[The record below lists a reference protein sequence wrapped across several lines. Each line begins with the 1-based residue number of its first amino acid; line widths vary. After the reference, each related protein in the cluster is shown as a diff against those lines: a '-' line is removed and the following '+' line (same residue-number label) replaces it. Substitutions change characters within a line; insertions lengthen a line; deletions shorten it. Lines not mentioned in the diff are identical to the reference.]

1 MAILVAAIV
10 ILLANPVGAV
20 GGRLD
25 PNRPVALAAEPLS
38 EHSGHAHVQKFLFS
52 QPSTVNTIASVG
64 SVALADVLLP
74 DGSSELVLYDGHHNT
89 TTVAQA
95 VVPGGPFAS
104 EVTEVAAGGNFF
116 LEFFDFNTGLTFYE
130 EVSPLGVVS
139 TPALPLSSLQ
149 LGLIGS
155 RTTLFMTS
163 LGVFLAID
171 PSNFAV
177 QADYS
182 SLIPTGAT
190 VGYAFSAGE
199 RLYIGGSQLV
209 SGGGAVPFYG
219 FIDRLAGTET
229 TLSPTFLTP
238 LDQSGSILWIG
249 EAGGKVYFGGMLAIL
264 QTAPTFVYYVGAG
277 YLFEFSPQS
286 GKVNNL
292 SSLDPL
298 SKWAVQSIFEVG
310 QGLVMNI
317 ASFSLTSTSLSQ
329 VSGTYVLAHHH
340 KALVNETLL
349 TGSDFVAV
357 YLASSL
363 SGGLYFVGGLNETT
377 GTGEIVAIP
386 VSLLER

>member
-10 ILLANPVGAV
+10 ILLANPVVAA
-20 GGRLD
+20 GGRSD
-25 PNRPVALAAEPLS
+25 SNRPLAPDTESLS
-38 EHSGHAHVQKFLFS
+38 EHAGHAHVQKFLFD
-52 QPSTVNTIASVG
+52 QPSTVNTLASVG
-64 SVALADVLLP
+64 SVALADLLLP

-116 LEFFDFNTGLTFYE
+116 LEFFNFNTGLIFYE

-163 LGVFLAID
+163 LGVFLAVD
-171 PSNFAV
+171 PRTFAV

-182 SLIPTGAT
+182 SLIPTGVT
-190 VGYAFSAGE
+190 VGYALSVGE

-219 FIDRLAGTET
+219 VIDRRAGTET
-229 TLSPTFLTP
+229 TLSPSFLTP
-238 LDQSGSILWIG
+238 LDQSGTILWIG
-249 EAGGKVYFGGMLAIL
+249 AADGKVYFGGMLTIV
-264 QTAPTFVYYVGAG
+264 QFGPTFLYYLVAG
-277 YLFEFSPQS
+277 YLFEFSPHS
-286 GKVNNL
+286 GKVSNL

-298 SKWAVQSIFEVG
+298 SRWGVQSIFTVEDAI
-310 QGLVMNI
+310 VMNI

-329 VSGTYVLAHHH
+329 VSGTYVLGHHH
-340 KALVNETLL
+340 KALVNETSL

-357 YLASSL
+357 YLEASL

-386 VSLLER
+386 VSLLEH